1 MVDLLVKAFPF
12 AVGALIG
19 ALASFV
25 VSTRVVPNLRNKEK
39 ATMVLAEL
47 ANAIRHFERSIQ
59 NLESFQSEKRLG
71 RRADYEKCKYSSS
84 GFVGLSFA
92 DLMGLP
98 DKLSRDVMQMGL
110 VYRNQN
116 LEVDYVIGILDR
128 SSENDQE
135 RTAKFEAMAGL
146 IERMRMII
154 DMSEALRRNVVFFSE
169 NTTALSA
176 NKEIPWSD
184 DFYES
189 GKRYDF
195 D

>member
-1 MVDLLVKAFPF
+1 MLELLIKAFPF

-19 ALASFV
+19 ALASFL
-25 VSTRVVPNLRNKEK
+25 VSTRVIPNQRNKEK

-59 NLESFQSEKRLG
+59 NLKSFKLENRLG
-71 RRADYEKCKYSSS
+71 RKADYEKCKYSTS
-84 GFVGLSFA
+84 GFVGLEYT

-98 DKLSRDVMQMGL
+98 DKLSRDVMQMGI

-116 LEVDYVIGILDR
+116 IEVDYVIGMLAR

-135 RTAKFEAMAGL
+135 RSAKFEAMSNL

-154 DMSEALRRNVVFFSE
+154 EMSESLQTNVTFFAE
-169 NTTALSA
+169 NTNALSA